1 MEDRSEIIVLAPY
14 PVDIRKYY
22 PNLEQDFHGICIAYT
37 MVGREA
43 DAFKTAYQQV
53 RNIYVHR
60 LLYPGKNVLCQE
72 DIAGMRT
79 DFTVPHRKIEQ
90 MTELV
95 QYSIGY
101 TLALC
106 DTVYRAMRQ
115 TALSIPGGEAVDL
128 ERVKSPLTFA
138 TMREYL
144 VNVNERLLSL
154 NQLAHTYMQSR
165 NDTYVMEL
173 AIQYIRR
180 NYPKPITLAMVSN
193 EVSLN
198 YAYFSTMFSK
208 YTGKTFSEYLRNTRM
223 EKAKELLRQP
233 DISIAEV
240 AAQVGYENYK
250 SFYRAFKDAVGTTP
264 VEYQQKKYRIH
275 REDEK
280 Q

>member
-1 MEDRSEIIVLAPY
+1 
-14 PVDIRKYY
+14 
-22 PNLEQDFHGICIAYT
+22 
-37 MVGREA
+37 
-43 DAFKTAYQQV
+43 
-53 RNIYVHR
+53 
-60 LLYPGKNVLCQE
+60 
-72 DIAGMRT
+72 
-79 DFTVPHRKIEQ
+79 
-90 MTELV
+90 
-95 QYSIGY
+95 
-101 TLALC
+101 
-106 DTVYRAMRQ
+106 MRQ

-233 DISIAEV
+233 DISIVEV

>member
-1 MEDRSEIIVLAPY
+1 
-14 PVDIRKYY
+14 
-22 PNLEQDFHGICIAYT
+22 

-53 RNIYVHR
+53 RNVYVHR
-60 LLYPGKNVLCQE
+60 LLYPGRAYSARE

-90 MTELV
+90 MTELTGTAADEALTRRLSELFDRQKLV

-198 YAYFSTMFSK
+198 YAYFSAMFSK

-240 AAQVGYENYK
+240 AAKVGYENYK
-250 SFYRAFKDAVGTTP
+250 ELLSG
-264 VEYQQKKYRIH
+264 I
-275 REDEK
+275 
-280 Q
+280 